1 MQDQESLMQIDTVMQ
16 IDTKIAKSETYLQD
30 LLKLKTSTKE
40 IKIAIDKDEE
50 IVIFKEKVYKVP
62 FKEHAET
69 YLQSAEQQF
78 SID

>member
-69 YLQSAEQQF
+69 YLPSAEQQF

>member
-1 MQDQESLMQIDTVMQ
+1 MQ

-50 IVIFKEKVYKVP
+50 IVIFKEKLYKVP